1 LEWWEQDQTSILKN
15 FKNIVCKLDVLS
27 IEEKIRSL
35 QLIDVRAN
43 TYKITQFIKEIV
55 QSRTPS
61 PYGEENS
68 NVDANKGGEEN
79 YHGAASEGEE
89 P

>member
-1 LEWWEQDQTSILKN
+1 LEWWEQDQTSILKK
-15 FKNIVCKLDVLS
+15 FKDIVCKLDVLP

-43 TYKITQFIKEIV
+43 TYEIIQFIKKIV
-55 QSRTPS
+55 QSKTPC
-61 PYGEENS
+61 PYGEENY
-68 NVDANKGGEEN
+68 NADVNKGGEEN